1 MHNSNEPTDKK
12 VQLEDLL
19 RFKQAEQPD
28 AAYWSRFDRELHQRM
43 LHTLVKKD
51 PLYRQVLRAFTGKLF
66 PVGML
71 ATATAAL
78 AIVVGLP
85 SPQSVSTSQPVLVT
99 LPASAEA
106 SVVSISHV
114 EVVDYAID
122 AISVGEAD
130 FQRDFGMDRMESSE
144 LSQADYS
151 VQDVAAPRSGGPMLA
166 SLTF

>member
-1 MHNSNEPTDKK
+1 MLKPNESTDKD

-19 RFKQAEQPD
+19 RFKQSERPD

-85 SPQSVSTSQPVLVT
+85 STEKVQAAQPAFAD
-99 LPASAEA
+99 LPHSSEA
-106 SVVSISHV
+106 SVVSISNI

-122 AISVGEAD
+122 SISVGEGE
-130 FQRDFGMDRMESSE
+130 FQRDFGMDRMETSE
-144 LSQADYS
+144 LSQEDYS
-151 VQDVAAPRSGGPMLA
+151 VQDAASRAGGAMLA